1 MRVTGLLLAAGSS
14 RRMGRPKQLIAI
26 AGRPLVVHAVDALRD
41 GGVQDVLVVLG
52 AAAEDVAAVLP
63 AGVRTVVNP
72 AHATGQ
78 ASSLRAGLAAL
89 DDGVDAVVAMVCDRP
104 GVTAAAVR
112 DVVAAASA
120 HPRFP
125 AAAARY
131 DDVRGH
137 PVLLRRELFPELA
150 ALTGDTGARAILG
163 RVPVLDVP
171 VPGPAP
177 PDVDTPEDLAAAQAG

>member
-1 MRVTGLLLAAGSS
+1 VRVTGLVLAAGAS
-14 RRMGRPKQLIAI
+14 RRMGRPKQLIVMD
-26 AGRPLVVHAVDALRD
+26 GRPLVVHAVEALR
-41 GGVQDVLVVLG
+41 GGGLDDVLVVLG
-52 AAAEDVAAVLP
+52 ASAEAVAAVLP

-72 AHATGQ
+72 DHATGQ

-89 DDGVDAVVAMVCDRP
+89 DEGTDAVVAMVCDRP

-120 HPRFP
+120 DPRFP
-125 AAAARY
+125 AVTARY

-137 PVLLRRELFPELA
+137 PVLLRREAFPALM

-163 RVPVLDVP
+163 DLPVLEVP

-177 PDVDTPEDLAAAQAG
+177 PDYDTPEDLAG